1 MSMSFVIPVQFAY
14 NGRKYDAVMGPFEH
28 SAEREF
34 SLTVSKK
41 AIMEC
46 SDREKLREVSLN
58 LLTAWSTTQTAF
70 QQLMLENINL
80 RQAMDAQ
87 RSDLEAADKLLGE
100 AAGVISEQQ
109 CELQSKKSRMSL
121 WPW

>member
-1 MSMSFVIPVQFAY
+1 MTFVLPVRFAY
-14 NGRKYDAVMGPFEH
+14 NGRNYDAVMGPFEH

-41 AIMEC
+41 AIMDC
-46 SDREKLREVSLN
+46 NDKDKLREVSLN

-70 QQLMLENINL
+70 QKLMLENINL
-80 RQAMDAQ
+80 RQAMDSH
-87 RSDLEAADKLLGE
+87 RNDIEAAENLLSE
-100 AAGVISEQQ
+100 AAGIINEQQ